1 MGLLVYIPR
10 KDEQGQQLQR
20 MVGSLF
26 WQDSIEIFYEFKYFD
41 FRLRNLTGNEDIA
54 LLYAST
60 AEDLD
65 DLVANRNLFQNL
77 RLVLILPDS
86 DEGTVAKGHLL
97 RPRFMSYQ
105 DDGFAD
111 LSAVLQKMHKAS
123 LPSSHSFHSEILL
136 NRGGRPLPPPT
147 SLFRKREGVH

>member
-1 MGLLVYIPR
+1 MGLLVYIPK
-10 KDEQGQQLQR
+10 KDEQGRQLQQ
-20 MVGSLF
+20 MVGGLL

-65 DLVANRNLFQNL
+65 DLVANRNLFLNL

-86 DEGTVAKGHLL
+86 DEGTIAKGHLL

-105 DDGFAD
+105 DNSFAD
-111 LSAVLQKMHKAS
+111 LSAVLQKMRKKS
-123 LPSSHSFHSEILL
+123 SPSPHAIHSGVLL

-147 SLFRKREGVH
+147 SFFRKREGVH